1 MNEASSCLSPEE
13 PRSCDN
19 REEGTTRELRSGSH
33 MGKGKLGHSPTTS
46 HSELTREGSSVD
58 CGRRGG
64 NEEKTE
70 EKRSEKAGAEREC
83 ERKTQRPRFDGDGS
97 SLSPRSN
104 ASRGSA
110 CSTRSCESHEKVG
123 RTLSGD
129 STGRD
134 GVCSVSSARQPS
146 LRRKSAAEEVG
157 REVKVDGK
165 ALDSQIEL
173 VRTKNRGKSEGA
185 RLGRGAGSACA
196 VSVSPLG
203 TARHVPSG
211 RQPSER
217 RQSAK
222 PLTKLSSSS
231 SSHNKT
237 TMVPTVMNTPTRI
250 EAGRQKFLIFD
261 APSQENLPA
270 YIEEMRAYEVTDLVR
285 TCERTYDDKTVLASG
300 IRPHELIFPDGE
312 APPDDVI
319 DEWLTLC
326 NAVSQQ
332 RGAIAIHCV
341 AGLGRAP
348 VLVAIAL
355 IEKGMDPMDAIMFIR
370 ERRKGAINRRQLQF
384 LKGYKRRSNY
394 KKCCGG
400 RCAIM

>member
-1 MNEASSCLSPEE
+1 
-13 PRSCDN
+13 
-19 REEGTTRELRSGSH
+19 
-33 MGKGKLGHSPTTS
+33 
-46 HSELTREGSSVD
+46 
-58 CGRRGG
+58 
-64 NEEKTE
+64 
-70 EKRSEKAGAEREC
+70 
-83 ERKTQRPRFDGDGS
+83 
-97 SLSPRSN
+97 
-104 ASRGSA
+104 
-110 CSTRSCESHEKVG
+110 
-123 RTLSGD
+123 
-129 STGRD
+129 
-134 GVCSVSSARQPS
+134 
-146 LRRKSAAEEVG
+146 
-157 REVKVDGK
+157 
-165 ALDSQIEL
+165 
-173 VRTKNRGKSEGA
+173 
-185 RLGRGAGSACA
+185 
-196 VSVSPLG
+196 
-203 TARHVPSG
+203 
-211 RQPSER
+211 
-217 RQSAK
+217 
-222 PLTKLSSSS
+222 
-231 SSHNKT
+231 
-237 TMVPTVMNTPTRI
+237 MVPTVMNTPTRI